1 VVYRKNRPAPTLS
14 GVLRKA
20 GRGISPVTLVLAG
33 LCFLLP
39 FVTVGCDTPG
49 GYARAAPGGSTTY
62 TGVDLAFGGQPDV
75 TPDHVRALP
84 AGEDDQLPV
93 QPAAAVV
100 LVLVVAAIGFAV
112 RVSAP
117 RARRSAVAVLAG
129 VGATALLVNQAL
141 VEATVTVRVGDHL
154 TRFVQSGGAV
164 PAGKAARDYVQ
175 TGQGFGLCLLLL
187 LLVAAANAVGWWLA
201 RPRTALVGRPDDQPT
216 QQTTP

>member
-1 VVYRKNRPAPTLS
+1 M
-14 GVLRKA
+14 
-20 GRGISPVTLVLAG
+20 LAG

-49 GYARAAPGGSTTY
+49 GYGRAAPGGSTTY
-62 TGVDLAFGGQPDV
+62 TGVDLAVGGQPDV

-84 AGEDDQLPV
+84 SGENDHLPV

-100 LVLVVAAIGFAV
+100 LVLIVAAIGFAV
-112 RVSAP
+112 RVSPP

-164 PAGKAARDYVQ
+164 PAGKTARDYVQ
-175 TGQGFGLCLLLL
+175 TGQGFALCLLLL
-187 LLVAAANAVGWWLA
+187 LVVAVANALGWWLA
-201 RPRTALVGRPDDQPT
+201 RPRTALVARPDDQPT
-216 QQTTP
+216 ST

>member
-1 VVYRKNRPAPTLS
+1 
-14 GVLRKA
+14 VLRQA
-20 GRGISPVTLVLAG
+20 GRGVSPVTLVLAG

-49 GYARAAPGGSTTY
+49 GYGRAAPGGSTTY
-62 TGVDLAFGGQPDV
+62 TGVDLAVGGQPDV

-84 AGEDDQLPV
+84 PGENDRLPV

-100 LVLVVAAIGFAV
+100 LVLIVAAIGFGV
-112 RVSAP
+112 RASAP

-141 VEATVTVRVGDHL
+141 VEATITVGVGDHL

-164 PAGKAARDYVQ
+164 PAGKTARDYVQ
-175 TGQGFGLCLLLL
+175 TGQGFVLCLLLL
-187 LLVAAANAVGWWLA
+187 LVVAVANAFGWWLA
-201 RPRTALVGRPDDQPT
+201 RPRTALVARPDDHPTQPT
-216 QQTTP
+216 SP